1 MNNEERTPTLIELC
15 ANYAR
20 ELSSKDAEIQRL
32 MQVITR
38 KHSVTPV
45 SEQEIKEEAE
55 RRYPPNLTEKQVG
68 LKWTTIDEDEP
79 ERKAFIAGAA
89 LTAHQTSNSVNILTE
104 LGGKQHTDK

>member
-1 MNNEERTPTLIELC
+1 MNNEERTLTLIELC

-45 SEQEIKEEAE
+45 LSSEQIKEEAE
-55 RRYPPNLTEKQVG
+55 KYASARYTKPLFPTEWQ
-68 LKWTTIDEDEP
+68 I
-79 ERKAFIAGAA
+79 AFNAYIAA
-89 LTAHQTSNSVNILTE
+89 LTAHP
-104 LGGKQHTDK
+104 KQHTE

>member
-1 MNNEERTPTLIELC
+1 MNNEERTLTLIELC

-45 SEQEIKEEAE
+45 SEQEIKEEADDLYYE
-55 RRYPPNLTEKQVG
+55 GTKTYCSIHHSLQQ
-68 LKWTTIDEDEP
+68 
-79 ERKAFIAGAA
+79 FIMGNCPLNDVEAAIKSTLVAA
-89 LTAHQTSNSVNILTE
+89 LTAHP
-104 LGGKQHTDK
+104 KQHTEK